1 MNEVNRLQKL
11 AGINEIKVIKPSDKV
26 FIVTDLGRQIVE
38 DFVTMEKLSQKFGC
52 GELLKNEGPESDLYR
67 IPQLLYIFSD
77 TYGEGIIQMNEINR
91 KEDYLRIYMAR
102 WDDEGNNAIEE
113 LENFKKFNLIK

>member
-11 AGINEIKVIKPSDKV
+11 AGINEIKVIKPSDKIFV
-26 FIVTDLGRQIVE
+26 VTDLGRQRVE
-38 DFVTMEKLSQKFGC
+38 EFVTMEKLSENFGVS
-52 GELLKNEGPESDLYR
+52 ELLKNEGPDFEGYR

-102 WDDEGNNAIEE
+102 WDDEGNNATEE
-113 LENFKKFNLIK
+113 LENFKKLNLIK

>member
-1 MNEVNRLQKL
+1 MNEINRLQQL
-11 AGINEIKVIKPSDKV
+11 AGINEIKINNPVDV
-26 FIVTDLGRQIVE
+26 FTVTDYGRQTVN

-52 GELLKNEGPESDLYR
+52 GELLKDSGPESELYR

-91 KEDYLRIYMAR
+91 KEDYLRIYTTR
-102 WDDEGNNAIEE
+102 WDENPDNAIES
-113 LENFKKFNLIK
+113 LEDFKKLNLIK

>member
-1 MNEVNRLQKL
+1 MNEVNRIQKL
-11 AGINEIKVIKPSDKV
+11 AGINEIKVIKPSDKIFV
-26 FIVTDLGRQIVE
+26 VTDLGRQRVE
-38 DFVTMEKLSQKFGC
+38 EFVTMEKLSENFGVS
-52 GELLKNEGPESDLYR
+52 ELLKNEGPDFEGYR

>member
-1 MNEVNRLQKL
+1 MNEVNRLQQL
-11 AGINEIKVIKPSDKV
+11 AGINEIKINNPSDI
-26 FIVTDLGRQIVE
+26 FIVTNLGRQRVE
-38 DFVTMEKLSQKFGC
+38 EFVTMEKLSENFGVS
-52 GELLKNEGPESDLYR
+52 ELLKNEGPDFEKYR

-91 KEDYLRIYMAR
+91 KEDYLRIYMAL

>member
-11 AGINEIKVIKPSDKV
+11 AGINEIKVIKPSDKIFV
-26 FIVTDLGRQIVE
+26 VTNLGRQRVE
-38 DFVTMEKLSQKFGC
+38 EFVTMEKLSENFGVS
-52 GELLKNEGPESDLYR
+52 ELLKDEGPDFEGYR

-91 KEDYLRIYMAR
+91 KEDYIKIYTEN
-102 WDDEGNNAIEE
+102 WDGDVNNAIEE